1 MRKTPFVVVEIVFEL
16 QIEIVNY
23 ENLIALLLSLII
35 YLVVGV
41 AKILCVNVDAY
52 IIFN

>member
-23 ENLIALLLSLII
+23 ENLIVLLLSLII
-35 YLVVGV
+35 YLVVEWP
-41 AKILCVNVDAY
+41 
-52 IIFN
+52 